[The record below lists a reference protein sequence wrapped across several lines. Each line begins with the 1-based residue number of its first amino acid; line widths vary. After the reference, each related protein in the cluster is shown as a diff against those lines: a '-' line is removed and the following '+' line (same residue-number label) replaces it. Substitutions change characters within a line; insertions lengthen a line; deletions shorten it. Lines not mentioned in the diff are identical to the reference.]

1 MNEHSD
7 LGPLLRDHFAS
18 VADTTTPARQLDAVI
33 ARTRQERQ
41 QSRRRRWPT
50 RFFGG
55 SSVARPIHGQ
65 AATVV
70 AMGLAVLLLGG
81 ALVLVGVPRA
91 AVPSATVPSGTGP
104 GVFVS
109 VGSTSTIRECPTA
122 TTLEDGRVLVVGGWD
137 GAPIAS
143 AELFD
148 PETDTFEATGRLL
161 HAYDAHTATLLGDG
175 RVLIAGS
182 ASAGTETA
190 DPELTAEVW
199 DPTTMTSQPTGA
211 PLYGAGGCMDPEAD
225 RSRLLSDGRVLIA
238 STTTAQVWDPA
249 TGSFSRADFA
259 ADPHLAGDTSRHR
272 GTILADGRILTIQ
285 QTEARVW
292 DPATQ
297 SSHPAGHLIV
307 PRHYGYFTATLLSD
321 GRVLI
326 VGGEDT
332 GREPL
337 AEAEIWDPTTKR
349 FTKAGSPLLPRS
361 RHAAALLQDG
371 RVLIVGSH
379 GPGLG
384 YPDDGTTTAEL
395 FEPG

>member
-7 LGPLLRDHFAS
+7 LGPLLSHYYDS
-18 VADTTTPARQLDAVI
+18 VADTSAPARQLEAVL

-55 SSVARPIHGQ
+55 SSVAWSGHRQ

-70 AMGLAVLLLGG
+70 AMAFAVLLLGG
-81 ALVLVGVPRA
+81 TLALVGVPRS
-91 AVPSATVPSGTGP
+91 AVPGATTPSGTGP

-109 VGSTSTIRECPTA
+109 TGSTATVRECPTA
-122 TTLEDGRVLVVGGWD
+122 TTLDDGRVLVAGGWD
-137 GAPIAS
+137 GS
-143 AELFD
+143 VLDSLELYD
-148 PETDTFEATGRLL
+148 PEAGTFEPAGRLI
-161 HAYDAHTATLLGDG
+161 HAFANHTATLLPDG
-175 RVLIAGS
+175 RVLIAGMMDGGDS
-182 ASAGTETA
+182 SDVALA
-190 DPELTAEVW
+190 AEVW
-199 DPTTMTSQPTGA
+199 DPGTMTSSPTGT
-211 PLYGAGGCMDPEAD
+211 PLVAAYGCMDPQSD
-225 RSRLLSDGRVLIA
+225 RSRLLLDGRVLIE
-238 STTTAQVWDPA
+238 SPTADQIWDPA
-249 TGSFSRADFA
+249 SGSFERADFA
-259 ADPHLAGDTSRHR
+259 SDPHGPR

-292 DPATQ
+292 DPATL
-297 SSHPAGHLIV
+297 SSHPAGHLVV
-307 PRHYGYFTATLLSD
+307 PRHYGWFTATLLSD

-337 AEAEIWDPTTKR
+337 AEAEIWDPTTER

-384 YPDDGTTTAEL
+384 YPDDGTKTAEL